1 MSSQTSAL
9 NLLKWPRMFLNIN
22 LTKLWLAWHCRI
34 KQNIVTSI
42 LFVVASKQERKV
54 QQRLVFPLVSYNILL
69 LWLGLFFMSIHY
81 SWASCFMS
89 IHYYS
94 LWPLLG
100 LLFYV
105 YTLQLGRM
113 FYGYT
118 LQLGLLFYVY
128 TLMSITI
135 NYWVTRKVE
144 YIVFRYRYSTLF
156 KSLCYLYVVSFL
168 FQLIIH
174 AYSIFF
180 LQHRN
185 IF

>member
-1 MSSQTSAL
+1 MIGWAY
-9 NLLKWPRMFLNIN
+9 FLCLYITVGS
-22 LTKLWLAWHCRI
+22 LVLCLYIITVYDHC
-34 KQNIVTSI
+34 
-42 LFVVASKQERKV
+42 
-54 QQRLVFPLVSYNILL
+54 
-69 LWLGLFFMSIHY
+69 
-81 SWASCFMS
+81 WASCFMS
-89 IHYYS
+89 IHYNS
-94 LWPLLG
+94 LWPLFGLLFYVYTLQFG

-105 YTLQLGRM
+105 YTLQLGRL

-118 LQLGLLFYVY
+118 LQLGLLFFVY

-180 LQHRN
+180 SSIE
-185 IF
+185 IFSKNLFSCHNWIFL

>member
-1 MSSQTSAL
+1 MIGWAY
-9 NLLKWPRMFLNIN
+9 FLCLYITVGS
-22 LTKLWLAWHCRI
+22 LVLCLYIITVYDHC
-34 KQNIVTSI
+34 
-42 LFVVASKQERKV
+42 
-54 QQRLVFPLVSYNILL
+54 
-69 LWLGLFFMSIHY
+69 
-81 SWASCFMS
+81 WASCFMS

-94 LWPLLG
+94 LWPLFG

-105 YTLQLGRM
+105 YTLQLGRL

-118 LQLGLLFYVY
+118 LQLGLLFFVY

-180 LQHRN
+180 SSIE
-185 IF
+185 IFSKNLFSCHNWIFL